1 MNSAR
6 IWQRAKRTA
15 ALGLLLCLATE
26 PRAAAGP
33 ASLRLLVQPPSLEL
47 RGAGA
52 EHGLVVSARAEDGR
66 LVDVT
71 RQALFTSRQPDR
83 LLVSSNGTCRAV
95 ADGSAEILIQFGRW
109 SQVVTAAVVGTAQ
122 PRPVSFRQDIEP
134 VLTRAGCN
142 AGPCHGKLAGQNGFK
157 LSLRGYAPE
166 LDHAWLTSDVAG
178 RRVNPAAPD
187 DSLLVL
193 KALGAVPHEGRARF
207 PEGSNY
213 HQTLVS
219 WIAARCP
226 GPDTNETDL
235 ARLEI
240 LPGDRILLPGENQTL
255 LVRGHYRDGQVRD
268 VTWLAQFFSND
279 ENTATVTPDGQI
291 HALRP
296 GETSIR
302 AHFQGLVE
310 VLTVTIPSTNRV
322 PRRAFVKS
330 GHPIDTAVF
339 EKLKLLGLPPSGDCG
354 DATFLRRVSLDLTGT
369 LPTREQIRQFE
380 ADRRKDKRARLV
392 EALLSSPEFVDYWA
406 LQLADLLQNRRER
419 DHDVRGAKGV
429 RAFHAWLRGEV
440 AANRP
445 WDQLARSI
453 LTAQGSVADHPE
465 LGWFV
470 YNVGEKSRIEESD
483 TPDAAAQAFLG
494 TRIGCA
500 RCHNHPLEKY
510 TQDDFYH
517 FAAFFSKVQM
527 KRTEPDK
534 GATTLKVGT
543 REEEEQ
549 HKRLEEAEK
558 GFTDA
563 TNALA
568 QAGASTA
575 TDPLRRKV
583 AEQQKRLDEARLQ
596 MQKVAARMPTVT
608 QPRTK
613 QAMAPQSLDRRQPPL
628 APGDDPRA
636 RLAEW
641 MTEPGNP
648 QFSGAMVNRLWKH
661 FMGTGLVEPVDDL
674 RASNPPSNPALWRR
688 LNAEFVAHGYDLR
701 QLMRFIV
708 TSGAYQLSSATRPG
722 NETDRC
728 FYSHYQARR
737 LPAEVLLDG
746 IAQATGVPDEFKGYP
761 VGTRAVQLPEPGVS
775 SYFLTLFGRS
785 DRVTACACERNGEVT
800 LPQLLHLQNGDATT
814 KKLQSPD
821 SRLAA
826 LLQAKPK
833 DDAGVID
840 ELYLATLCRRPTAA
854 ERTAVRQVLGKPDKR
869 EDALRD
875 LFWALLNSKE
885 FAFNH

>member
-1 MNSAR
+1 MKSDR

-15 ALGLLLCLATE
+15 ALGVSLFL
-26 PRAAAGP
+26 AAAPG
-33 ASLRLLVQPPSLEL
+33 ASAGGASARLWVHPPSLEL

-52 EHGLVVSARAEDGR
+52 EHGLIVSARAEDGR
-66 LVDVT
+66 LIDVT
-71 RQALFTSRQPDR
+71 RRAQFTSRQPDR
-83 LLVSSNGTCRAV
+83 VSVSTNGICRAV
-95 ADGSAEILIQFGRW
+95 ADGPAEILIQFGRW
-109 SQVVTAAVVGTAQ
+109 SQIVTAAVFSAAQ
-122 PRPVSFRQDIEP
+122 PRPVSFRQDVEP

-142 AGPCHGKLAGQNGFK
+142 AGACHGKLAGQNGFK

-166 LDHAWLTSDVAG
+166 LDHAWLTSDLAG

-207 PEGSNY
+207 PEGSRY

-226 GPDTNETDL
+226 GPATNETDL
-235 ARLEI
+235 TRVEI
-240 LPGDRILLPGENQTL
+240 LPGDRILRPGETQAL

-279 ENTATVTPDGQI
+279 ENTATVTADGQVRAV
-291 HALRP
+291 HP

-310 VLTVTIPSTNRV
+310 VLTVTIPSSNSV

-330 GHPIDTAVF
+330 QHPIDTDVF
-339 EKLKLLGLPPSGDCG
+339 EKLKALGLPPSGDCG
-354 DATFLRRVSLDLTGT
+354 DAAFLRRVSLDLTGT

-380 ADRRKDKRARLV
+380 SDRRRDKRTRLV
-392 EALLSSPEFVDYWA
+392 DALLASPEFNDYWT

-419 DHDVRGAKGV
+419 DHDVRGTKGV
-429 RAFHAWLRGEV
+429 RAFHSWLRTELG
-440 AANRP
+440 ANRP

-453 LTAQGSVADHPE
+453 LTARGNVADHPE
-465 LGWFV
+465 LGWYI
-470 YNVGEKSRIEESD
+470 YNVGEKSNIEESE

-527 KRTEPDK
+527 KRAEPDK
-534 GATTLKVGT
+534 GATILKVGT
-543 REEEEQ
+543 RAEEEQ
-549 HKRLEEAEK
+549 RKRLDEAEK

-568 QAGASTA
+568 GAVDA
-575 TDPLRRKV
+575 AADPLRKKV
-583 AEQQKRLDEARLQ
+583 AEQQKRLQEARLQ
-596 MQKVAARMPTVT
+596 LQKISARMPTVT

-613 QAMAPQSLDRRQPPL
+613 LAMAPQSLDRQQPPL
-628 APGDDPRA
+628 APGEDPRV

-641 MTEPGNP
+641 MTDPANP

-688 LNAEFVAHGYDLR
+688 LNTEFVAHHYDLKH
-701 QLMRFIV
+701 LMRFIV
-708 TSGAYQLSSATRPG
+708 TSRAYQLSSATRPG
-722 NETDRC
+722 NETDRR

-800 LPQLLHLQNGDATT
+800 LPQLLHLQNGDGTS
-814 KKLQSPD
+814 KKLQAAD
-821 SRLAA
+821 NLLAA
-826 LLQAKPK
+826 LLQENPK
-833 DDAGVID
+833 DDSRVID

-854 ERTAVRQVLGKPDKR
+854 ERTAVRQVLGKPDER
-869 EDALRD
+869 EDAFRD